1 MKNGTLSIEEKN
13 LLLYCLAEYKPE
25 LIEKVDLLDS
35 GFVDAGTVR
44 EMRDALGTELQLKG
58 FKINWEPNEY
68 GLKLENLID
77 RLADL
82 YIKPE

>member
-1 MKNGTLSIEEKN
+1 MLH
-13 LLLYCLAEYKPE
+13 CLAEYKPE
-25 LIEKVDLLDS
+25 LIEKVVLLDS
-35 GFVDAGTVR
+35 GLIDAGTVK
-44 EMRDALGTELQLKG
+44 EMREAVGTELQLKG

-82 YIKPE
+82 YLKPY

>member
-13 LLLYCLAEYKPE
+13 LLLHCLAEYKPE
-25 LIEKVDLLDS
+25 LIEKAGLLES
-35 GFVDAGTVR
+35 EFVDAETVK
-44 EMRDALGTELQLKG
+44 EMRDAVGTELQLKG
-58 FKINWEPNEY
+58 FKINWQPNEY

-82 YIKPE
+82 YLKPD

>member
-1 MKNGTLSIEEKN
+1 MNNKTLSVEEKN
-13 LLLYCLAEYKPE
+13 LLLYCLAEYKPD
-25 LIEKVDLLDS
+25 LIEEMDLLDS
-35 GFVDAGTVR
+35 GLIDAGTVK
-44 EMRDALGTELQLKG
+44 EMREAVGTELQLKG

-82 YIKPE
+82 YL